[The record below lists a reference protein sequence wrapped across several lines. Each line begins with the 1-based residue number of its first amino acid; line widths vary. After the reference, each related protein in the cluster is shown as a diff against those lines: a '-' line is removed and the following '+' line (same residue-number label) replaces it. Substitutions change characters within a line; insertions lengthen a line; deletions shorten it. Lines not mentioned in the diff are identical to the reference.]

1 MKKIIIG
8 LVGLIS
14 MSASAQRSMISL
26 YGFNSGDTLD
36 RSFQLVNAHGTSE
49 NLKQNDL
56 AFNYAYAMTDMFQ
69 IGVQYKS
76 HELKTGGDIAEF
88 GDKTS
93 EIGVFGFYN
102 LANRLTNTPYLYVG
116 YTIAKTDD
124 SDDLLD
130 TDDDGVGDTDY
141 KIEGNE
147 GRWNIG
153 FGYRWS
159 MGSLGGMNFNFSP
172 SIDLEFAKFETEAS
186 SAGTKVKADSS
197 TTAVTLNIVKFDVL
211 F

>member
-1 MKKIIIG
+1 MKKIIFG
-8 LVGLIS
+8 LVAL
-14 MSASAQRSMISL
+14 MSFGAYAQRSMVSL

-36 RSFQLVNAHGTSE
+36 RSFQFVNGHGTSD
-49 NLKQNDL
+49 NVKQNDL
-56 AFNYAYAMTDMFQ
+56 AFNYAYAITDMFQ
-69 IGVQYKS
+69 LGVQYKS

-88 GDKTS
+88 GDKSS
-93 EIGVFGFYN
+93 EIGFFGFYN
-102 LANRLTNTPYLYVG
+102 LANSLTNTPYLYVG
-116 YTIAKTDD
+116 YTMAKTDD
-124 SDDLLD
+124 ADDLFD
-130 TDDDGVGDTDY
+130 TDADGEGDTDY
-141 KIEGNE
+141 TLEANE

-172 SIDLEFAKFETEAS
+172 SIDLEFSKIETEAS
-186 SAGTKVKADSS
+186 LAGTKFKEDSS